1 MHRPRCCRNS
11 GMELYFCHDTAS
23 CTKSIAPVRITD
35 MECSETKCAPAY
47 ECLVCVVANRAITRP
62 LVQLTKAEGRLY
74 SCLSPCEAHKC
85 LWQAVL
91 SLIPLSSS
99 RFLKAVVLPVPNQ
112 AHKPSRQAVHGQGKE
127 AESQNRIKSFMC
139 IMDSMTEK
147 ELDSANPKLMEAQ
160 SRIIRISRGSGR
172 APGEVV
178 MLLGT
183 PPTVVTMTVGTWG

>member
-1 MHRPRCCRNS
+1 MPMS
-11 GMELYFCHDTAS
+11 
-23 CTKSIAPVRITD
+23 
-35 MECSETKCAPAY
+35 
-47 ECLVCVVANRAITRP
+47 
-62 LVQLTKAEGRLY
+62 
-74 SCLSPCEAHKC
+74 SP
-85 LWQAVL
+85 Q
-91 SLIPLSSS
+91 
-99 RFLKAVVLPVPNQ
+99 FLEAVVLLFPNQ

-183 PPTVVTMTVGTWG
+183 PPTVATMTVGTWGLGFWGLVMNQKLGCAWWKLRGMGQHEY